1 MAIII
6 AITLIKYKPMY
17 EVRVSGITV
26 GYTQNIKAFEESI
39 VSDIINYTSKNVD
52 SVELNTLPEY
62 QLKLIE
68 KTQSTNENEIL
79 IALQKEMDITYK
91 YYQIKQDGK
100 ILDSVDTLEDAEK
113 IEILAKEN
121 ENIELE
127 IEEIKTKNIEE
138 IKTSELKV
146 AESNILETIEEENTI
161 ATVEG
166 IKIATLPIT
175 GIITSRYAESSSIRS
190 STHTGLDIAAK
201 KGTEI
206 KVIADGIVTFAEDS
220 NSYGNLVKV
229 NHGNGVETWYA
240 HTNKMYVK
248 PGEKVKAGDIIA
260 SVGTTGNTTG
270 PHLHFEIRV
279 NGKHVNPQNYI
290 YN

>member
-1 MAIII
+1 
-6 AITLIKYKPMY
+6 MY

-39 VSDIINYTSKNVD
+39 ASDVINYTSKNVD
-52 SVELNTLPEY
+52 SVELTTLPEY

-100 ILDSVDTLEDAEK
+100 VLDSVDTLEDAEK
-113 IEILAKEN
+113 IEALAKEN

-127 IEEIKTKNIEE
+127 IEEIKTNNIEE
-138 IKTSELKV
+138 IKTSELEV
-146 AESNILETIEEENTI
+146 AKSNILEIIEEENTI
-161 ATVEG
+161 ATIQG

-201 KGTEI
+201 KGTNI
-206 KVIADGIVTFAEDS
+206 KVIADGTVTFAEDS

-240 HTNKMYVK
+240 HTDKMYVK
-248 PGEKVKAGDIIA
+248 PGQKVKAGDIIA

-279 NGKHVNPQNYI
+279 NGQHVNPQKYF

>member
-39 VSDIINYTSKNVD
+39 ASDVINYTSKNVD
-52 SVELNTLPEY
+52 SVELTTLPEY

-100 ILDSVDTLEDAEK
+100 VLDSVDTLEDAEK
-113 IEILAKEN
+113 IEALAKEN

-127 IEEIKTKNIEE
+127 IEEIKTNNIEE
-138 IKTSELKV
+138 IKTSELEV
-146 AESNILETIEEENTI
+146 AKSNILEIIEEENTI
-161 ATVEG
+161 ATIQG

-201 KGTEI
+201 KGTNI
-206 KVIADGIVTFAEDS
+206 KVIADGTVTFAEDS

-240 HTNKMYVK
+240 HTDKMYVK
-248 PGEKVKAGDIIA
+248 PGQKVKAGDIIA

-279 NGKHVNPQNYI
+279 NGQHVNPQKYF